1 MQDVPTKPTAMPF
14 KWVGTRPVRPDGVP
28 KVTGRAMYG
37 ADLAMPGML
46 WGKILRSPHAHARIR
61 KIDTSKAAALPGVRA
76 GMTAADFPDQKF
88 EYIGPERVAVNFW
101 HVTRNVMAREK
112 ALYEGHAVA
121 AVAATS
127 PAIAEEAMAL
137 IEVDYEVLPH
147 AIDVDEAMKPDAPLL
162 FEDMITRGIEP
173 APTKPS
179 NISKRLE
186 FQIGDLDAGFA
197 EADEVIEKEFKTAA
211 VHQGYIEPHATV
223 ARVDADGQT
232 EIWASSQGHFVVRA
246 LTAQI
251 LKMPVGDIRVTPA
264 EIGGGF
270 GGKTVVYLEPVA
282 TLLSKKSG
290 RPVKLV
296 MNRDEVFKATGP
308 TSGASMRV
316 KIGVTRDGK
325 ITAAD
330 GEFRFQAGAFPGSP
344 VMNACLCAFAPYDV
358 ANVRSIGYDVVC
370 NRPKS
375 AAYRAP
381 GSPISAFGVES
392 VLDMLAKKIGM
403 DPVELRLKNA
413 AKIGTATVY
422 GPKLAHSGYP
432 ETLEALLNHPDYKKP
447 LGKNQGRGVASGYW
461 FNGGGASS
469 ATVQV
474 NSDRTGVEATG
485 SPDIGGSR
493 ASMAIMAAE
502 TFGVDYSQVRAIVAD
517 TASVGYTHVT
527 GGSRVTFASCMAV
540 VIACKNGIAD
550 LRARAAMIWDVD
562 VEGVVWEDGQA
573 KPAGSNVGDF
583 KPMSLREI
591 AGKAALTG
599 GPLTYAT
606 SVNAGGQAPGF
617 SSQFCD
623 VEVDPETGKVTILR
637 FIAAQDVGRAI
648 HPSYVEG
655 QIQGGVVQGIGW
667 ALNEEYIYDA
677 KGRLDNAGFLD
688 YRCPVASDLPMI
700 EAVLIE
706 VPNPAH
712 PYGAKGVGE
721 VNICPPMAAIANAIE
736 SAIGVRMT
744 ELPMSPP
751 KLTAA
756 IEAVQPKLAAD

>member
-1 MQDVPTKPTAMPF
+1 VNDVVSRF
-14 KWVGTRPVRPDGVP
+14 KWVGTRPIRPDGVP

-46 WGKILRSPHAHARIR
+46 WGKVLRSPHAHARIR
-61 KIDTSKAAALPGVRA
+61 SIDTAKAAALPGVKA
-76 GMTAADFPDQKF
+76 VVTAQDFPNQKF

-121 AVAATS
+121 AVAAIS
-127 PAIAEEAMAL
+127 PTIAEEALGL

-147 AIDVDEAMKPDAPLL
+147 AIDVDEAMQPDAPLL
-162 FEDMITRGIEP
+162 FEDMITRGVEP

-186 FQIGDLDAGFA
+186 FQIGDLEAGFA
-197 EADEVIEKEFKTAA
+197 AADAVVEKEFKTAA
-211 VHQGYIEPHATV
+211 VHQAYIEPHACV
-223 ARVDADGQT
+223 ARWDPDGQT

-246 LTAQI
+246 LTAR
-251 LKMPVGDIRVTPA
+251 LLGMSVGDIRVTPA

-270 GGKTVVYLEPVA
+270 GGKTVVYIEPVA

-290 RPVKLV
+290 RPVKIV

-358 ANVRSIGYDVVC
+358 ENVKTVGYDVVC

-381 GSPISAFGVES
+381 GSPISAFAVES

-413 AKIGTATVY
+413 AKAGTPTVY
-422 GPKLAHSGYP
+422 GPKLAHNGYS

-447 LGKNQGRGVASGYW
+447 LGPNQGRGVASGFW
-461 FNGGGASS
+461 FNGGGESS
-469 ATVQV
+469 ASVQINADGTILV
-474 NSDRTGVEATG
+474 ATG

-493 ASMAIMAAE
+493 ASMALMAAE

-517 TASVGYTHVT
+517 TASIGYTHVT
-527 GGSRVTFASCMAV
+527 GGSRVTFASGMAV
-540 VIACKNGIAD
+540 VDACKKGIDD
-550 LRARAAMIWDVD
+550 LRGRAAMIWDVD
-562 VEGVVWEDGQA
+562 AEGVVWEDGSA
-573 KPAGSNVGDF
+573 RPAGSNVGDF
-583 KPMSLREI
+583 KPMSLKEL
-591 AGKAALTG
+591 AGKAAQTG
-599 GPLTYAT
+599 GPLTYAA

-617 SSQFCD
+617 TTQFCD

-637 FIAAQDVGRAI
+637 FVAAQDVGQAI

-667 ALNEEYIYDA
+667 ALNEEYIYD
-677 KGRLDNAGFLD
+677 KQGRLDNAGFLD

-700 EAVLIE
+700 EAVLIQ

-712 PYGAKGVGE
+712 PFGAKGVGE
-721 VNICPPMAAIANAIE
+721 VNIVPPMAAIANAIDG
-736 SAIGVRMT
+736 AIGRRLT

-751 KLTAA
+751 KVRAA
-756 IEAVQPKLAAD
+756 LDAGAAD